1 MKIKVKQYNYKL
13 ELNIKKQWFQIS
25 FLLSRKIQKIMNN
38 FPNYNMY
45 WENNNLI
52 INIYFDST
60 GWEKDKENLVTDVIN
75 LYEVGE

>member
-13 ELNIKKQWFQIS
+13 ELSIKKQWFQIS

-52 INIYFDST
+52 INIYFDNT
-60 GWEKDKENLVTDVIN
+60 GWEKDKENLITDVIN

>member
-13 ELNIKKQWFQIS
+13 ELSIKKQWFQIS

>member
-13 ELNIKKQWFQIS
+13 ELSIKKQWFQIS

-52 INIYFDST
+52 VNIYFDST

>member
-13 ELNIKKQWFQIS
+13 ELSIKKQWFQIS
-25 FLLSRKIQKIMNN
+25 FLLSRKTQKIMNN

>member
-13 ELNIKKQWFQIS
+13 ELSIKKQWVQIS

>member
-13 ELNIKKQWFQIS
+13 ELSIKKQWFQIS

-60 GWEKDKENLVTDVIN
+60 GWEKDKENLITDVIN